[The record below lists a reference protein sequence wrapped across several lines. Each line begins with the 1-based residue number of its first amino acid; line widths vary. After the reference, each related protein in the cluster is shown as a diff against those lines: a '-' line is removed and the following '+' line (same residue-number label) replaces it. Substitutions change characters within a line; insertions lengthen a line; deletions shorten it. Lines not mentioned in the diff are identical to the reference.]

1 MDTPLERRH
10 LLEGSGQVLALNSQG
25 EAPPALK
32 RQGSRELQ
40 VFYKF
45 MLSVS
50 VSLHPCAEKLNR
62 IEQLSRQIEVPHMLH
77 IKNFPS
83 D

>member
-32 RQGSRELQ
+32 RQGSRKLK

-50 VSLHPCAEKLNR
+50 VSLHP
-62 IEQLSRQIEVPHMLH
+62 
-77 IKNFPS
+77 
-83 D
+83 

>member
-1 MDTPLERRH
+1 MLPVANFRHLKSLSATCTEMDTPLERRH

-32 RQGSRELQ
+32 RQGSRELK

-50 VSLHPCAEKLNR
+50 VSLHP
-62 IEQLSRQIEVPHMLH
+62 
-77 IKNFPS
+77 
-83 D
+83 